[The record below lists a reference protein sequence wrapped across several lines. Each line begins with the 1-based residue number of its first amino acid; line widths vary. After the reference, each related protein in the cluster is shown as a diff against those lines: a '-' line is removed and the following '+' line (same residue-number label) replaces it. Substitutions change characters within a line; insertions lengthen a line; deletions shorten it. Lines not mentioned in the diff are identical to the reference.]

1 MVLVEQEI
9 HLVLPQLKDLLVVQV
24 PIPAAVKIILELAE
38 VEVLAVLDKP
48 ETVIAMV
55 MAVLELRMIID
66 QDSPHH
72 TLEEEEV
79 LLILVA
85 KELLVTE
92 GEQVQIQAD
101 QLKVFLELLIQVVV
115 PVPGETV
122 IKMAEVA
129 APEL

>member
-79 LLILVA
+79 LLILVV